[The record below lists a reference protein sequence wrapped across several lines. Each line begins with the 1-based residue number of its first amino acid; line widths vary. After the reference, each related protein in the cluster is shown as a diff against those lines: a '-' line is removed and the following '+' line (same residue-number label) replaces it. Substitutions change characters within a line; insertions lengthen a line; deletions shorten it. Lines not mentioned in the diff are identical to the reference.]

1 MCPNLLSYP
10 MTSSDGFDIDTM
22 VVAGGD
28 RLPTISAIRAG
39 ARKNYFVQ
47 WIGRQMIIYPVESLI
62 VASHMECS
70 ARKDLLRFVSLHMDL
85 NLIKLN

>member
-47 WIGRQMIIYPVESLI
+47 
-62 VASHMECS
+62 
-70 ARKDLLRFVSLHMDL
+70 
-85 NLIKLN
+85 